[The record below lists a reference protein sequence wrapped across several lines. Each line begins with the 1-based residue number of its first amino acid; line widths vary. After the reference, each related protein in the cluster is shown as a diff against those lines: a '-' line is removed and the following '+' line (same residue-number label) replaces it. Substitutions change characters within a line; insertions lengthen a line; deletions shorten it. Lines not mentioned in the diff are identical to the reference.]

1 MALYKMCSKDLLP
14 QFARIVLWIAIAH
27 LWVIITTL
35 ALIKLEGCDKDQVVD
50 YVDIY
55 LSETF
60 KGEEDLGKLQDRNST
75 EFSKFKEGY
84 DKHLAEEVY
93 WRMRKEFNEPS
104 KVYLFVLS
112 AFTTMGK

>member
-1 MALYKMCSKDLLP
+1 MALYRMCSKDLLP
-14 QFARIVLWIAIAH
+14 QLARIILWIAVVH

-35 ALIKLEGCDKDQVVD
+35 ALIKLEGCGKNQVVD

-60 KGEEDLGKLQDRNST
+60 KGKDLGKLQDRNST

-93 WRMRKEFNEPS
+93 WRMRKEFNQPA